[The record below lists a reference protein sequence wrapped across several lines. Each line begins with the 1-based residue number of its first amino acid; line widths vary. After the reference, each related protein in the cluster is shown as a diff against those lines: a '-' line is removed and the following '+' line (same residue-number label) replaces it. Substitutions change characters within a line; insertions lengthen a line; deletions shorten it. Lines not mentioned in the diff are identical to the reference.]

1 MELHHNSLVLIFDL
15 DDTLYQRYG
24 IVGDDYSGL
33 ENIQLYSGVRELLE
47 RKEVKKVLVSKG
59 EPLIQFKKLELL
71 GIKNSFDLIL
81 ICSTDE
87 EKRDCFI
94 QVKEKFSGYEFWVIG
109 DRVDSEIRRGK
120 ELGMKTV
127 LIRQG
132 KYASLMPKDG
142 EEIPDMELKD
152 FHELFEVLNL
162 NKTGQTHD

>member
-1 MELHHNSLVLIFDL
+1 MLNKYFVLIFDL

-24 IVGDDYSGL
+24 VVGDDYSGL
-33 ENIQLYSGVRELLE
+33 ENIRLYSGVRELLE

-87 EKRDCFI
+87 EKKDCFM
-94 QVKEKFSGYEFWVIG
+94 QVKEKFPGYEFWVIG
-109 DRVDSEIRRGK
+109 DRINSEIRWGK
-120 ELGMKTV
+120 ALGMKTV

-142 EEIPDMELKD
+142 EEVPDMELKS
-152 FHELFEVLNL
+152 FQELFSVLDL
-162 NKTGQTHD
+162 NIKQENGA